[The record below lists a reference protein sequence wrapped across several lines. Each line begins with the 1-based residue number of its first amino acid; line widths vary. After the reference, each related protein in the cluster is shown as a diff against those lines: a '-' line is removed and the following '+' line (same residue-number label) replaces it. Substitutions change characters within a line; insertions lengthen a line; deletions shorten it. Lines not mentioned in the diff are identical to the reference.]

1 MAGQFAHCLYVFG
14 YRELTLLKLWISVW
28 SSVKP
33 WFVSFFVLG
42 VVAELALKRKPL
54 FPVSM
59 MWSETT
65 DRTLSP

>member
-1 MAGQFAHCLYVFG
+1 MANQFVHRLYPLG
-14 YRELTLLKLWISVW
+14 YRELTLVKLWISVQ

-42 VVAELALKRKPL
+42 VVAEFALKRKL
-54 FPVSM
+54 LLPVSM